1 MPVLT
6 RTGAT
11 VVETEPV
18 VDGRLRYQLL
28 NGSGPSTGWVT
39 VQVSCRTFVGQMAR
53 TPRAWHPKY
62 PKCFTWFQTKTAALM
77 SSCWMVLDDLEPF

>member
-1 MPVLT
+1 MSFLMPVLT

-39 VQVSCRTFVGQMAR
+39 VQVSCRTFVGQTAR
-53 TPRAWHPKY
+53 TPR
-62 PKCFTWFQTKTAALM
+62 
-77 SSCWMVLDDLEPF
+77 DLELGTRKILSVLHGSNQNGRVDE